1 MVSDLSRKPL
11 LMLLFVFLL
20 LAFFL
25 PTFHANATNSSSTGF
40 EIDQVEHVVQ
50 IEDGGLVIIRDTLNI
65 SLAGAS
71 IKPRNFPI
79 GFPFEYAP
87 HLVYCFAHDTS
98 DSNEPLEVTLDTG
111 LGKIGFYGI
120 NVTLPADLSNEESYS
135 FTVGFVFSDLI
146 QPEAP
151 YAEYLWFNLTFPL
164 YPSLTQMTSIC
175 NVKVILPSKAR
186 NITAEWH
193 SNLVEKGLNVSSTSI
208 ESRQVLQ
215 FSKTHLENF
224 ASESAWL
231 RFYQLFAAELD
242 AFLMIDADEIKRD
255 ISLDAW
261 GRIFMSDFYHLTY
274 KGEGNLTGIKLR
286 LSRYAFDVSWIAN
299 AGNVKEKRPQLE
311 GNATTTHINATIS
324 FEPALQKNE
333 EAEFTVTYRL
343 PWKAY
348 VTQSTWRDFD
358 LAFSFF
364 ERQYIYWTIR
374 KLSVSINLPNNA
386 DFQSCSVP
394 PQSVEESVTFSFLNV
409 TPFHDLDFHLTY
421 GYVVFWA
428 SFNPTVWMG
437 LLVTIACV
445 IAFLWRAPKPPRV
458 SVIPVSPEA
467 LKGFVDT
474 YERKTS
480 AIRELETL
488 EQQVRKRKIPRR
500 RYKMRKKA
508 LEGRLSVLSKDLSD
522 MNEEIRKAGSR
533 YANTMRQIEVAET
546 ELQETEAA
554 IRRIE
559 LRYRRREISKETY
572 RKLLEEYNR
581 RKERAE
587 TTIDGVL
594 LRLREEIR

>member
-25 PTFHANATNSSSTGF
+25 PTFNANATNSSSTGF
-40 EIDQVEHVVQ
+40 EIDHVDHVVQ
-50 IEDGGLVIIRDTLNI
+50 IEDGGLVIIKDTLNV
-65 SLAGAS
+65 SLTGAS
-71 IKPRNFPI
+71 IKSRDFPI

-146 QPEAP
+146 HSEAP
-151 YAEYLWFNLTFPL
+151 YTEYLWWNLTFPI
-164 YPSLTQMTSIC
+164 YPSLTQMASIC
-175 NVKVILPSKAR
+175 NVKVILPPR
-186 NITAEWH
+186 IGNVLVEYH
-193 SNLVEKGLNVSSTSI
+193 SNLVEMGLNVSSTSI
-208 ESRQVLQ
+208 DSSQVLQ

-224 ASESAWL
+224 ASKSAWV
-231 RFYQLFAAELD
+231 RFYQLLTAELD
-242 AFLMIDADEIKRD
+242 VFLMIDADEIKRD
-255 ISLDAW
+255 ISLDEW
-261 GRIFMSDFYHLTY
+261 GHITVSDFYHLTS
-274 KGEGNLTGIKLR
+274 KGELNLTSVKLR
-286 LSRYAFDVSWIAN
+286 LPQYSFDVSWIDE
-299 AGNVKEKRPQLE
+299 AGHVHEKPSLE

-324 FEPALQKNE
+324 FETALGKG
-333 EAEFTVTYRL
+333 EATQFTVTYKL
-343 PWKAY
+343 PWKEY
-348 VTQSTWRDFD
+348 VPQSTWHNFN
-358 LAFSFF
+358 LVFSFF
-364 ERQYIYWTIR
+364 EHEHFYWTIR
-374 KLSVSINLPNNA
+374 KLSVTISLPRNA

-394 PQSVEESVTFSFLNV
+394 PQSVEESVTFSFHNV
-409 TPFHDLDFHLTY
+409 TPFHDLDFRLTY
-421 GYVVFWA
+421 EYVIFWA
-428 SFNPTVWMG
+428 SFHPTIWVG
-437 LLVTIACV
+437 LLVTLACV
-445 IAFLWRAPKPPRV
+445 IAFLWRAPKPLRV
-458 SVIPVSPEA
+458 SVIPVSPET
-467 LKGFVDT
+467 LRSFVDT

-480 AIRELETL
+480 AIRELEML

-500 RYKMRKKA
+500 RYKVRKKA
-508 LEGRLSVLSKDLSD
+508 LESRLSVLSKDLGD
-522 MNEEIRKAGSR
+522 LKEEIRKAGSR

-546 ELQETEAA
+546 ELEETEAA

-559 LRYRRREISKETY
+559 LRYRRREISKGTY
-572 RKLLEEYNR
+572 SKLLEEYNR